1 MRNLHRTLLLS
12 TLILLALFAVSCI
25 KIESPAPSAENTET
39 PAADS
44 TAAAPEAQA
53 PAAEHAAAQP
63 AASSAPAA
71 RPSATPSATPAKSTA
86 ATRPANTSAP
96 AAASSAAS
104 GWGDSPSTP
113 SRTSTAPAAPV
124 LKTYTLPSG
133 STIVVRTTSTLSTK
147 TVQQGASFAGS
158 LAEPLTVDGTVI
170 AERGANVTGR
180 VVQSDDGGR
189 IKGRAYIELALS
201 SVRLVNGETASV
213 QTAPFGEEAKSTK
226 GKDAAK
232 VGIASGIGAAI
243 GAIAGG
249 GKGAAIG
256 AGVGAGAGT
265 GAVLATKGDAAVI
278 PAESLIRFRTQSPIS
293 VKLQ

>member
-1 MRNLHRTLLLS
+1 MMNLHRTLLLS
-12 TLILLALFAVSCI
+12 TLLLFALFAVSCI
-25 KIESPAPSAENTET
+25 KIESPAPVAENTET
-39 PAADS
+39 PAAEE
-44 TAAAPEAQA
+44 AATTPG
-53 PAAEHAAAQP
+53 AEHAAAQP
-63 AASSAPAA
+63 ASSSAAAPAA
-71 RPSATPSATPAKSTA
+71 KPSATQSAAPVKVATPKPSGSSA
-86 ATRPANTSAP
+86 AQPSS
-96 AAASSAAS
+96 SSAAS
-104 GWGDSPSTP
+104 GWGDTP
-113 SRTSTAPAAPV
+113 ASSSHVATTPAAPV
-124 LKTYTLPSG
+124 VKTYTLPSG
-133 STIVVRTTSTLSTK
+133 STISVRTTSTLSTK
-147 TVQQGASFAGS
+147 TVQQGATFAGS
-158 LAEPLTVDGTVI
+158 LEDPITVDGTVI

-189 IKGRAYIELALS
+189 IKGKAYLEVAVT

-213 QTAPFGEEAKSTK
+213 QTAPFGEEAKATK

-278 PAESLIRFRTQSPIS
+278 PAESVIRFRTQSPIS